1 MCAMREN
8 PRDPAPGVEP
18 GGHEQSSIVPEGL
31 KSTAELA
38 EAPPSESE
46 VVPPAPQFEPL
57 TEPARASDI
66 ERDLKTRGCPVC
78 DHLRRIA
85 FDFLSRWQYALS
97 SNEKVQ
103 AEFAAELGFCHRHA
117 WQLES
122 VSSPVGSSVGYL
134 QLTERIAGVLADAAR
149 APDGGQSVRTLLR
162 ARRHCRVCELLREAE
177 RSYIERLAMFVAEPE
192 GRRSYDRSQGPC
204 LSHLALLVGTSRD
217 AEITADLLS
226 KAARR
231 FEKFAENMRA
241 FALKS
246 APRDRGMRS
255 DDEKD
260 AYWRAITHIVGAK

>member
-1 MCAMREN
+1 MCAIGES

-18 GGHEQSSIVPEGL
+18 GGHEQSSIVPEGP

-38 EAPPSESE
+38 EAPPSGSK

-57 TEPARASDI
+57 TAPPVPDI
-66 ERDLKTRGCPVC
+66 SRDLYTRGCPVC
-78 DHLRRIA
+78 DRLRRIA

-97 SNEKVQ
+97 TNEKVQ
-103 AEFAAELGFCHRHA
+103 AEFAAGLGFCHHHA

-134 QLTERIAGVLADAAR
+134 QLAERIAGVLADAAR
-149 APDGGQSVRTLLR
+149 APNGGQSVQTLLR
-162 ARRHCRVCELLREAE
+162 AQRQCRVCELLHEAE

-192 GRRSYDRSQGPC
+192 GQRSYDRAQGPC
-204 LSHLALLVGTSRD
+204 LSHLVLLVETSRD
-217 AEITADLLS
+217 AEITADLLT
-226 KAARR
+226 KAAHR
-231 FEKFAENMRA
+231 FEEVAENMRA

-246 APRDRGMRS
+246 APSDRGMRS